1 MNKKTIANI
10 VLSNLDTLTEQTL
23 AYYINSNLC
32 KNAKLAL
39 SQNNIH
45 LYILDLDRKFDEN
58 LIQNVELHQQ
68 YIIGI
73 HLDSEKTPLSKRMT
87 LVKKPLNVSE
97 LTKAIDKVHQKLFK
111 PPALPTPNKD
121 TKPKQSAKIKHK
133 DQSHRNLYNAIDEE
147 NKEDDIHLRYKAQRY
162 VGNTKDVNPEKDD
175 LQKIYINAENY
186 FFSSLI
192 KALSLGQ
199 EKRTNIGIKTG
210 LGTLIFH
217 YPENVISHNIEK
229 NKLKLLKTTPLI
241 NQASLIS
248 LNSSTAMKNH
258 VIDATNFAWDTTIQT
273 NKGRLPKGTNLL
285 EPVILLV
292 WPNFTKL
299 RIFRHAIP
307 ITAVWSR
314 QRISLVETAK
324 LLDIPQRYVFS
335 LYSAMNA
342 LAYAKIGKFEDEITP
357 KNKTVKPLPQQN
369 NSTLFSK
376 IMSHLFKRK

>member
-1 MNKKTIANI
+1 MNKQTIANI
-10 VLSNLDTLTEQTL
+10 VLSNLDTLTENTL
-23 AYYINSNLC
+23 AYFINSNLC
-32 KNAKLAL
+32 QNAKLAL

-45 LYILDLDRKFDEN
+45 IYILDLDRKYDEY

-68 YIIGI
+68 HIIGI
-73 HLDSEKTPLSKRMT
+73 HLDSEQKPLSNRMT

-97 LTKAIDKVHQKLFK
+97 LTKAIDKVHQELFK
-111 PPALPTPNKD
+111 PQVLPTPNKE
-121 TKPKQSAKIKHK
+121 TKTKHSAKIKHK
-133 DQSHRNLYNAIDEE
+133 DQAHRNLYNAIDEE
-147 NKEDDIHLRYKAQRY
+147 KVEDDIHLRYKAQRY
-162 VGNTKDVNPEKDD
+162 VGNNKDVNPQKDD

-199 EKRTNIGIKTG
+199 KKMTNIGIKTG

-217 YPENVISHNIEK
+217 YKENLISHNIEK

-241 NQASLIS
+241 NQASLIY
-248 LNSSTAMKNH
+248 LNSTTPMKNH
-258 VIDATNFAWDTTIQT
+258 VIDAISFAWDTTIQT
-273 NKGRLPKGTNLL
+273 NKGRLPKGTSLL

-342 LAYAKIGKFEDEITP
+342 LAYAKIGKFEDEVTQKSKAI
-357 KNKTVKPLPQQN
+357 KPSQQN
-369 NSTLFSK
+369 NSNLFSK